1 MTRRILLGLSTIF
14 LTLFVYENV
23 VRTLLQPWITLP
35 DILGG
40 TQTQTLILVLFSL
53 THALYA
59 LGWRHALVFFATSAV
74 ISWAYEQVGVA
85 TGAIYGVYHYTDY
98 LGPKLGHVP
107 LLIPLAWFMMIY
119 PSYIIANLIADDR
132 PIGSR
137 GSLKHIVWLAFLSA
151 AVMTAWDLIIDP
163 ILSGP
168 NVQAWI
174 WEQGGPYFGIP
185 IQNYI
190 GWMLTTFTVYLVYR
204 LFEHWA
210 DPRPMGSLSTAIA
223 AMPLVAYGSVLISN
237 SLDGP
242 EALRVIGPFVMG
254 LALLAAATRLRIY
267 HRQGRSA
274 SISS

>member
-14 LTLFVYENV
+14 LVIFVYENV
-23 VRTLLQPWITLP
+23 LRMLLLPWITLP

-40 TQTQTLILVLFSL
+40 TQAQTLILVLFSL

-59 LGWRHALVFFATSAV
+59 LGWRHTLVFFISSAV
-74 ISWAYEQVGVA
+74 ISWAFEQVGVA
-85 TGAIYGVYHYTDY
+85 TGAIYGSYHYTDY

-137 GSLKHIVWLAFLSA
+137 GTLKHIVWLSFLSA

-163 ILSGP
+163 VLSGP
-168 NVQAWI
+168 NVKAWI

-204 LFEHWA
+204 LFERRVA
-210 DPRPMGSLSTAIA
+210 PRPIGPLTAAIA

-254 LALLAAATRLRIY
+254 LALIVAAARLRIY
-267 HRQGRSA
+267 QQQGRNA
-274 SISS
+274 SI